1 MQPRFEPVMNSPFN
15 EFVGLFNQITSIPKV
30 KEMIVEK
37 PGTDKLTPK
46 IDLSPVTGKIT
57 GIRVSKSLIRQ
68 LVYKGE
74 PYPVCPYK
82 VYHAMLLR
90 DVTSPPSDSMIK
102 GLYFESK
109 CIGVTADGSETIELP
124 RHKKTGA
131 KLADHDRI
139 DQAVERFFQVKQ
151 DYGLVIQ
158 KNQTQVYHKRRWI
171 DPQHNWN
178 IPIFIDGTLD
188 FISPITTPGYSFS
201 SAVID
206 LKLTKDK
213 DVCDSF
219 SNGLFHATPWGNM
232 EGADFTEAMMYRLIF
247 GKPFVYLV
255 FDYKRENAG
264 FKDIPIITDVN
275 DPDPQK
281 AAKATARMAD
291 LQKTIRW
298 VVTAIMGWEASGWPM
313 IPISK
318 VCATCPILDC
328 SKRNENAEI

>member
-1 MQPRFEPVMNSPFN
+1 MLSRSEPSVNSPFN
-15 EFVGLFNQITSIPKV
+15 EFVGLFDQIIGVQRAKTTV
-30 KEMIVEK
+30 KENVSIDK
-37 PGTDKLTPK
+37 PIQK
-46 IDLSPVTGKIT
+46 IDISTVTGKIT

-68 LVYKGE
+68 LIYKGE

-82 VYHAMLLR
+82 VYHTTLLR
-90 DVTSPPSDSMIK
+90 DVVSPPSDSMIK

-109 CIGVTADGSETIELP
+109 CLGACADGSATIDLP

-139 DQAVERFFQVKQ
+139 DQAVERFFRVKQ
-151 DYGLVIQ
+151 DYALIVEPN
-158 KNQTQVYHKRRWI
+158 KTQLYHKRRWV
-171 DPQHNWN
+171 DPDHKWN
-178 IPIFIDGTLD
+178 IPVYLDGTLD
-188 FISPITTPGYSFS
+188 FISPITTPVYSFEL
-201 SAVID
+201 ATID

-255 FDYKRENAG
+255 FDYKRDNAG
-264 FKDIPIITDVN
+264 FKDIPIITDIN
-275 DPDPQK
+275 DPDPLK
-281 AAKATARMAD
+281 AAKASIRMAE
-291 LQKTIRW
+291 LQHTLRCVIDTILQ
-298 VVTAIMGWEASGWPM
+298 WESLGWPM
-313 IPISK
+313 IPIAK

-328 SKRNENAEI
+328 QKRNESNEV